1 MTFKAN
7 WEKVDKQIQ
16 LPVKTIESMVKM
28 AFPNKKMYS
37 YKIISGGC
45 ANLNIQ
51 INLEADNTPYI
62 LRVYL
67 RDKGAAYREKN
78 FGLLLKKTI
87 PIPQVY
93 FIGDYEV
100 YRFAITEYIH
110 GITLRDL
117 LLGNQ
122 SYDLNSIMFSV
133 GQILS
138 IIQTNRFDSAGFFN
152 KELMV
157 AEITTKDS
165 LLQYDQESL
174 NHTLVIQALG
184 NEVITKIKLHIDH
197 FKLYIP
203 DDHDNHL
210 VHGDFDPANILVDIK
225 NGQWEIT
232 GILDWEF
239 SFSGSPLWDVANM
252 LRYAHRMPVQF
263 EESFLKGLQEGYAL
277 PTDFHISINL
287 LNLSSLLDCLARC
300 SYGPHSNQCN
310 DIRALIN
317 FFIKQLDNAL

>member
-1 MTFKAN
+1 MTFKAT
-7 WEKVDKQIQ
+7 WEKVAEQIQ
-16 LPVKTIESMVKM
+16 LPVQTIESLVKM
-28 AFPNKKMYS
+28 AFPNKKMSS
-37 YKIISGGC
+37 YKRITGGC

-67 RDKGAAYREKN
+67 RDKEAAYREKN
-78 FGLLLKKTI
+78 LGLLLKKTI
-87 PIPQVY
+87 PIPHVY
-93 FIGDYEV
+93 FIGDYDN

-117 LLGNQ
+117 LLSTQ
-122 SYDLNSIMFSV
+122 SYNLNSIMFSV
-133 GQILS
+133 GKMLS

-157 AEITTKDS
+157 AEITTKDA
-165 LLQYDQESL
+165 LLHYDQESL
-174 NHTLVIQALG
+174 NHTLVIQTLG

-197 FKLYIP
+197 FKSYIP
-203 DDHDNHL
+203 DDHDKHL

-239 SFSGSPLWDVANM
+239 SFSDSPLWDVANM
-252 LRYAHRMPVQF
+252 LRYAHQMPVQF
-263 EESFLKGLQEGYAL
+263 EEFFLKGLQEGYTL
-277 PTDFHISINL
+277 PPDFHISIYL

-300 SYGPHSNQCN
+300 PYGPLSNWCS

-317 FFIKQLDNAL
+317 FYIKQLDNAL